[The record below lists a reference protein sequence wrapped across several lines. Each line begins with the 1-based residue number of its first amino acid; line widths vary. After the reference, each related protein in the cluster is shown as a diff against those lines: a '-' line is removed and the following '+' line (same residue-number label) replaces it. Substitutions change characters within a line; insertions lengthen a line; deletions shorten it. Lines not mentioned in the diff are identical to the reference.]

1 MDTCCGANIH
11 PPLWMGSSGLPG
23 GRIQP
28 TAQMLLGQPLF
39 PLVEMSRMY
48 EGRSDETSPLSPYVC
63 AVTHGYHESRIGVVE
78 SSWPSTL
85 SPGTDAPGIPQE
97 LFIPPSSPQLPALS
111 HREKLTQTF
120 PR

>member
-48 EGRSDETSPLSPYVC
+48 EGRSDETSPLSPMYV
-63 AVTHGYHESRIGVVE
+63 
-78 SSWPSTL
+78 L
-85 SPGTDAPGIPQE
+85 
-97 LFIPPSSPQLPALS
+97 
-111 HREKLTQTF
+111 
-120 PR
+120 